1 MRRILVLLAASS
13 LLLVAAACGGEE
25 DKTTAPNT
33 VVGSV
38 PAETGGGDTGGETT
52 GGGAAGDAAAGA
64 DVYSS
69 AGCGSCHT
77 LAAAGSTGTTGPNL
91 DDLQPDAAT
100 VAEQVTNGGGGMPA
114 FQDQLS
120 EQEIADVSAYVAEN
134 AGQ

>member
-1 MRRILVLLAASS
+1 MRRILVLLAASL
-13 LLLVAAACGGEE
+13 LLLVAAACGGED

-38 PAETGGGDTGGETT
+38 PAETGGGDTGG
-52 GGGAAGDAAAGA
+52 GGAAGDATAGA
-64 DVYSS
+64 EVYTS

-77 LAAAGSTGTTGPNL
+77 LAAAGSTGTSGPNL

-100 VAEQVTNGGGGMPA
+100 VAAQVTNGGGGMPA
-114 FQDQLS
+114 FKDQLS
-120 EQEIADVSAYVAEN
+120 EQEIADVAAYVSEN

>member
-1 MRRILVLLAASS
+1 MRRILVLLAASM
-13 LLLVAAACGGEE
+13 LLLVAAGCGGEE
-25 DKTTAPNT
+25 DNTTAPNT

-38 PAETGGGDTGGETT
+38 PAETGGGDTGG
-52 GGGAAGDAAAGA
+52 GAEGDAAAGA
-64 DVYSS
+64 DVYTS

-77 LAAAGSTGTTGPNL
+77 LAAAGSTGTSGPNL

-114 FQDQLS
+114 FKDQLS
-120 EQEIADVSAYVAEN
+120 EQEIADVAAYVSEN

>member
-1 MRRILVLLAASS
+1 MRRILVLVAASS
-13 LLLVAAACGGEE
+13 LLLVAAGCGGEE

-38 PAETGGGDTGGETT
+38 PAETGGGET

-77 LAAAGSTGTTGPNL
+77 LAAAGSTGTSGPNL

-100 VAEQVTNGGGGMPA
+100 VAEQVANGGGGMPP
-114 FQDQLS
+114 FKDQLS
-120 EQEIADVSAYVAEN
+120 EQEIADVAAYVAEN